1 MNELGKALCF
11 LCDKELVY
19 GATGAI
25 TILDYLQRKSHVEK
39 YILKKAN
46 FCSLGQSTSSSTYG
60 LHPVYKGFMLPEKTL
75 PVNSNIP
82 LCDRITHLERMV
94 LSFIVEY
101 SLPFSSFRNFV
112 ELAKKMMRNPEA
124 ANNLQVARQ
133 TAARFSQRAR
143 KAVNRQIERRVFQF

>member
-19 GATGAI
+19 GARGAI
-25 TILDYLQRKSHVEK
+25 TILDYLQRKSHFEK

-46 FCSLGQSTSSSTYG
+46 FCSPGQSTSSSTYG
-60 LHPVYKGFMLPEKTL
+60 LHPMYKGFMLPEKTL

-82 LCDRITHLERMV
+82 LCDRIKHLQRMV
-94 LSFIVEY
+94 LSFIAEY
-101 SLPFSSFRNFV
+101 NLPFSSFRNFV

-143 KAVNRQIERRVFQF
+143 KAVNRLERRVFQF